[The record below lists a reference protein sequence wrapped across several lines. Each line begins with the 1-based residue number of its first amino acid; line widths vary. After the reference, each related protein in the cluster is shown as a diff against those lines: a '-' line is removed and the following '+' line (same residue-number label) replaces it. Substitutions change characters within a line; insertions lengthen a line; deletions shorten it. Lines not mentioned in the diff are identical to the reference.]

1 MKEIIMQNLWTILAA
16 IAWLVTTIATK
27 RYGDIK
33 TGLITLIVA
42 AEEKYGLYD
51 NDKKLDYVI
60 TTVYAVFPKS
70 KLLKM
75 IPQNTLKSIISGLL
89 TTMKVYTK
97 STTETAVKRANEVK
111 SVLDNYSDK
120 LISQDF
126 YGDKNLIANDKVIE
140 LKQEVLKEWTN
151 ERLNGAISAAMK
163 TDFTKKGTT
172 GEVRAEIKF

>member
-16 IAWLVTTIATK
+16 IAWLVSVIVTK

-33 TGLITLIVA
+33 TGLLTLAVA
-42 AEEKYGLYD
+42 AEEKHGLYD
-51 NDKKLDYVI
+51 NKTKLEYVLDTI
-60 TTVYAVFPKS
+60 YQIFPKS
-70 KLLKM
+70 KLLKLL
-75 IPQNTLKSIISGLL
+75 PKTVLKAILEGLL
-89 TTMKVYTK
+89 TTLKIYTK

-126 YGDKNLIANDKVIE
+126 YGDNNLVSNDKVIE
-140 LKQEVLKEWTN
+140 LKQEVLQELTN
-151 ERLNGAISAAMK
+151 DKLNGAISAAIK

-172 GEVRAEIKF
+172 GEVKAEVKF

>member
-1 MKEIIMQNLWTILAA
+1 MEQIIKENVWTILTA
-16 IAWLVTTIATK
+16 ITFIVSTIATK

-42 AEEKYGLYD
+42 AEEKFGLYD
-51 NDKKLDYVI
+51 NDKKLDYVL
-60 TTVYAVFPKS
+60 TTIYAVFPKS

-89 TTMKVYTK
+89 TTMKIYTK

-140 LKQEVLKEWTN
+140 LKQEVLREWTN
-151 ERLNGAISAAMK
+151 ERLNGAISAAIK

-172 GEVRAEIKF
+172 LEAKAEAKF

>member
-1 MKEIIMQNLWTILAA
+1 MKEIIMQNLWTILAG

-51 NDKKLDYVI
+51 NDKKLDYVL
-60 TTVYAVFPKS
+60 TTIYTIFPKS
-70 KLLKM
+70 KLLKL

-111 SVLDNYSDK
+111 TALDNYSDK

-151 ERLNGAISAAMK
+151 DKLNGVLK
-163 TDFTKKGTT
+163 GFVQTDFTKKGTVAGVS
-172 GEVRAEIKF
+172 GEVKF

>member
-33 TGLITLIVA
+33 TGLLALIVA

-51 NDKKLDYVI
+51 NDKKLDYVL
-60 TTVYAVFPKS
+60 TTIYAVFPKS
-70 KLLKM
+70 KLLKL

-89 TTMKVYTK
+89 TTLKIYSK

-111 SVLDNYSDK
+111 SALDNYSDK
-120 LISQDF
+120 LINQDF

-151 ERLNGAISAAMK
+151 ERLNKAISAAIK
-163 TDFTKKGTT
+163 TDFTKKGTV
-172 GEVRAEIKF
+172 GEVKAEVKF

>member
-1 MKEIIMQNLWTILAA
+1 MKEIIMQNIWTILAA
-16 IAWLVTTIATK
+16 IAWLVSVIVTK

-33 TGLITLIVA
+33 TGLLTLAVA
-42 AEEKYGLYD
+42 AEEKHGLYD
-51 NDKKLDYVI
+51 NQTKLEYVLDTI
-60 TTVYAVFPKS
+60 YKLFPNS
-70 KLLKM
+70 KLLKLL
-75 IPQNTLKSIISGLL
+75 PKTVLKAILEGLL
-89 TTMKVYTK
+89 TTLKIYSK

-126 YGDKNLIANDKVIE
+126 YGDNNLIANDKVIE

-151 ERLNGAISAAMK
+151 ERLNGAISAAIK

-172 GEVRAEIKF
+172 GEVKAEVKF

>member
-1 MKEIIMQNLWTILAA
+1 MEQFIKENIWTILTA
-16 IAWLVTTIATK
+16 ITFIISTIATK
-27 RYGDIK
+27 RWGDIK
-33 TGLITLIVA
+33 TGLLSLIIA

-51 NDKKLDYVI
+51 NDKKLDYVL
-60 TTVYAVFPKS
+60 TTIYAVFPKS
-70 KLLKM
+70 KLLKL

-89 TTMKVYTK
+89 TTMKIYSK

-151 ERLNGAISAAMK
+151 DKLNGAISAAIK
-163 TDFTKKGTT
+163 TDLTKKGTT
-172 GEVRAEIKF
+172 GEVKAEVKF

>member
-1 MKEIIMQNLWTILAA
+1 MEQIIKENLWTILTA

-27 RYGDIK
+27 RWGDIK
-33 TGLITLIVA
+33 TGLLTLIVA

-51 NDKKLDYVI
+51 NDKKLDYVL
-60 TTVYAVFPKS
+60 TTIYAIFPKS
-70 KLLKM
+70 KLLKL

-89 TTMKVYTK
+89 ATLKVYSK

-120 LISQDF
+120 LINQDF
-126 YGDKNLIANDKVIE
+126 YGDKNLVSNDKVIE

-151 ERLNGAISAAMK
+151 ERLNGVLK
-163 TDFTKKGTT
+163 GFVQTDFTKKGTVA
-172 GEVRAEIKF
+172 GVAGEIKF

>member
-1 MKEIIMQNLWTILAA
+1 MKEIIIQNLWTILTA
-16 IAWLVTTIATK
+16 IAWFVTTIATK

-51 NDKKLDYVI
+51 NDKKLDYVL
-60 TTVYAVFPKS
+60 TTIYAVFPKS

-111 SVLDNYSDK
+111 SALDNYSDK

-126 YGDKNLIANDKVIE
+126 YGDKNLVANDKVIE

-151 ERLNGAISAAMK
+151 DKLNGAISAAIK

-172 GEVRAEIKF
+172 GEVKAEVKF

>member
-1 MKEIIMQNLWTILAA
+1 MEQIIKENLWTILAA
-16 IAWLVTTIATK
+16 ITFIISTIATK

-33 TGLITLIVA
+33 TGLLSLIVA

-51 NDKKLDYVI
+51 NDKKLDYVL
-60 TTVYAVFPKS
+60 TTIYAVFPKS
-70 KLLKM
+70 KLLKL

-89 TTMKVYTK
+89 TTMKIYTK

-120 LISQDF
+120 LINQDF
-126 YGDKNLIANDKVIE
+126 YGDNNLIANDKVIE

-151 ERLNGAISAAMK
+151 DKLNGAISAAIK

-172 GEVRAEIKF
+172 GEVKAEIKF

>member
-1 MKEIIMQNLWTILAA
+1 MEQIIMQNLWTILAA
-16 IAWLVTTIATK
+16 VMWLVTTIATK

-33 TGLITLIVA
+33 TGLLSLIVA

-51 NDKKLDYVI
+51 NDKKLDYVL
-60 TTVYAVFPKS
+60 TTIYTVFPKS

-75 IPQNTLKSIISGLL
+75 IPQSTLKAIVSGLL

-140 LKQEVLKEWTN
+140 LKQEVLKELTN
-151 ERLNGAISAAMK
+151 SKLNGAISAAIK

-172 GEVRAEIKF
+172 LEAKAEARF